1 MIKYLTVLSKTNN
14 FKLVKEVSLDVGYTS
29 IVNKDIENYR
39 ITISNIDNI
48 NKIINNVKLRKNHV
62 IFSLLVNYLLNDY
75 KDMNIIKKTKLEKDL
90 VNVDNYDIRVRLSE
104 EAEVSKEELKKLLSL
119 DENER
124 HNIIFRYKQRVSVLV
139 STDDKHELKIDL
151 TQAKQSNNINDIM
164 RAPDRYELELDL
176 SVFDK
181 YDIKKILPV
190 MTEYCEKIYKNLSGT
205 NIIITAPEQKL
216 ILDKYKELVYG
227 DKENTNKDLAG
238 MQVMSLELQ
247 YLVDSVPTKY
257 CVTDKADGER
267 YFLFVVEGEV
277 YLISNNLAVLKTG
290 HKVDKKFDNTLI
302 DGELIFI
309 GKYKKYVLLSFDI
322 LFDKGVDI
330 RETIKMSERYEK
342 LSENIQKMFGS
353 KLENKQYSGD
363 FDVTKV
369 K

>member
-1 MIKYLTVLSKTNN
+1 MRNLFTFNSIETRLPFYESLNSKSEFEVIFNKATPLTINKFIDMIKYLTVLSKTNN
-14 FKLVKEVSLDVGYTS
+14 FKLIKEVSLDVGYTS

-181 YDIKKILPV
+181 YDINPKV
-190 MTEYCEKIYKNLSGT
+190 
-205 NIIITAPEQKL
+205 
-216 ILDKYKELVYG
+216 VYG
-227 DKENTNKDLAG
+227 D
-238 MQVMSLELQ
+238 
-247 YLVDSVPTKY
+247 SVASYTPIMIRI
-257 CVTDKADGER
+257 DKSIINIFDN
-267 YFLFVVEGEV
+267 FCSNC
-277 YLISNNLAVLKTG
+277 LIIYY
-290 HKVDKKFDNTLI
+290 KFDIGRPGCNSTLRCKYRM
-302 DGELIFI
+302 DG
-309 GKYKKYVLLSFDI
+309 
-322 LFDKGVDI
+322 
-330 RETIKMSERYEK
+330 RRC
-342 LSENIQKMFGS
+342 IQH
-353 KLENKQYSGD
+353 
-363 FDVTKV
+363 
-369 K
+369 